1 MLAVLQAILIIPMM
15 VLGSLA
21 GAAVNK
27 LRSHKYEAMLGIS
40 ILAISVS
47 IMNLL

>member
-1 MLAVLQAILIIPMM
+1 MAVIQAILIIPLM

-21 GAAVNK
+21 GAAVKK
-27 LRSHKYEAMLGIS
+27 LHFHKYEAMLGIS

-47 IMNLL
+47 LMNLL